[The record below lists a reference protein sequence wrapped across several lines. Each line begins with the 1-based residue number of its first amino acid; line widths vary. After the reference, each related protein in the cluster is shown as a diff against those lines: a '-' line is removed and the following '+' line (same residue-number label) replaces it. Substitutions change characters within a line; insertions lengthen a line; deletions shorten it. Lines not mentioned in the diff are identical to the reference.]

1 VIERVRAAG
10 AAILQVCLDHGGSLT
25 GEHGIGVEKLD
36 VVRQMFSETDLEVM
50 ARVREVFDPGHR
62 CNPGK
67 LFPTPG
73 RCIELQGR
81 ALVEA
86 HW

>member
-1 VIERVRAAG
+1 
-10 AAILQVCLDHGGSLT
+10 
-25 GEHGIGVEKLD
+25 
-36 VVRQMFSETDLEVM
+36 MFSADDLAMM
-50 ARVREVFDPGHR
+50 ARVRDVFDPARR

-81 ALVEA
+81 PLMEA